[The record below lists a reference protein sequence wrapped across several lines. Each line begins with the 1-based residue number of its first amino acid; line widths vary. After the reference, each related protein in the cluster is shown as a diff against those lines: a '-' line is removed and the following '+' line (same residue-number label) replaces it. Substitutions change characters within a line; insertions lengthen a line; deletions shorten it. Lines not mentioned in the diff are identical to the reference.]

1 MFYVRLLLKKRGK
14 VINYLKGIK
23 LKNRRREVGFF
34 LGPALFLLILLLP
47 VPKEMKPE
55 AMKTAAIAVLMAVW
69 WITEAIPIPATSLLP
84 IVLYPVFGIMSSK
97 EVTLPYANHL
107 IYLFMGGFFI
117 AVTMERWDLHKRIAI
132 NTIRFFGSSPS
143 RLVLGF
149 MTATAFLSMWISNT
163 ATTMMMVPIGLAIA
177 KQARGY
183 YTGPSDKFKFDTCL
197 MLSIA
202 YAASIGGVGTIIG
215 TPPNGVL
222 VSQIDK
228 IFNMEISFAQWLTVG
243 IPLVVVMI
251 TVTWLIMTKVTFSLN
266 NISLP
271 GGKEFIKEEIQ
282 KLGVIKKEEII
293 IICVGIFVSFCWIS
307 RSFLFKHIGLSLVH
321 DSTIA
326 ILGALLLFIIPSDFK
341 KGEFLLDWKTAV
353 KIPWDVI
360 ILFGGGLALAEGL
373 KESGLALWIAGN
385 LTLISAAG
393 LLAFIFSVIFITI
406 FLTEI
411 TSNTAT
417 SSLLIPVL
425 ASATVAM
432 GIHPYGPAVA
442 ACIAASYAFMLPV
455 ATPPNAVVFGSGC
468 VTIPEM
474 AKAGILLNIIGTI
487 LITAVI
493 MLLLPFVWGI
503 DLSALPEWAANAI
516 LK

>member
-1 MFYVRLLLKKRGK
+1 M
-14 VINYLKGIK
+14 
-23 LKNRRREVGFF
+23 KNRRKEIGFF
-34 LGPALFLLILLLP
+34 LGPALFLLILFLP
-47 VPKEMKPE
+47 VPEGMKPQ
-55 AMKTAAIAVLMAVW
+55 AMKTSAIAVLMAVW

-84 IVLYPVFGIMSSK
+84 IVLYPVLGIMGSK

-117 AVTMERWDLHKRIAI
+117 AVTMERWNLHKRIAI
-132 NTIRFFGSSPS
+132 NTIRLFGSSPT

-177 KQARGY
+177 KQAREY

-228 IFNMEISFAQWLTVG
+228 IFNVEISFAQWMKVG
-243 IPLVVVMI
+243 LPLVIIMI
-251 TVTWLIMTKVTFSLN
+251 TITWLMMTRIIFNLK

-271 GGKEFIKEEIQ
+271 EGKEFISKELQ
-282 KLGVIKKEEII
+282 KLGHIKKEEII
-293 IICVGIFVSFCWIS
+293 IICVGVFVSFCWIS
-307 RSFLFKHIGLSLVH
+307 RSFLFKYLGLNLVH

-326 ILGALLLFIIPSDFK
+326 ILGALLLFVIPSDFN
-341 KGEFLLDWKTAV
+341 KGKFLLDWKTAV

-360 ILFGGGLALAEGL
+360 ILFGGGLALAVGF
-373 KESGLALWIAGN
+373 KESGLALWIASN
-385 LTLISAAG
+385 LTLLSAANI
-393 LLAFIFSVIFITI
+393 LAFIFILILITI

-417 SSLLIPVL
+417 SSLLIPVM
-425 ASATVAM
+425 ASAAVSM
-432 GIHPYGPAVA
+432 GIHPYGPTVA

-474 AKAGILLNIIGTI
+474 AKAGIWLNIIGTI

-503 DLSALPEWAANAI
+503 DISVLPEWAKNAI

>member
-1 MFYVRLLLKKRGK
+1 M
-14 VINYLKGIK
+14 
-23 LKNRRREVGFF
+23 KNRRKEIGFF
-34 LGPALFLLILLLP
+34 LGPALFLLILFLP
-47 VPKEMKPE
+47 VPEGMKPQ
-55 AMKTAAIAVLMAVW
+55 AMKTAAIAVLMAAW

-84 IVLYPVFGIMSSK
+84 IVLYPVLGIMSAK

-117 AVTMERWDLHKRIAI
+117 AVTMERWNLHKRIAI
-132 NTIRFFGSSPS
+132 NSIRLFGSSPT

-228 IFNMEISFAQWLTVG
+228 IFNMEVSFAQWMKVG
-243 IPLVVVMI
+243 IPLVILMLTI
-251 TVTWLIMTKVTFSLN
+251 TWLMMTRVIFNLK

-271 GGKEFIKEEIQ
+271 EGKEFIAEELQ
-282 KLGVIKKEEII
+282 KLGHIKKEEII
-293 IICVGIFVSFCWIS
+293 IICVGVFVFFCWIS
-307 RSFLFKHIGLSLVH
+307 RSFLFKHLGLSLVH

-326 ILGALLLFIIPSDFK
+326 IFGALLLFVIPSDYN
-341 KGEFLLDWKTAV
+341 KGKFLLDWKTAV

-360 ILFGGGLALAEGL
+360 ILFGGGLALAVGF
-373 KESGLALWIAGN
+373 KESGLAVWIASN
-385 LTLISAAG
+385 LTLISAANI
-393 LLAFIFSVIFITI
+393 LAFIFILILITI
-406 FLTEI
+406 FLTEV

-417 SSLLIPVL
+417 SSLLIPVM
-425 ASATVAM
+425 ASAAVSM
-432 GIHPYGPAVA
+432 GIHPYGPTVA

-474 AKAGILLNIIGTI
+474 AKAGIWLNIIGTI

-493 MLLLPFVWGI
+493 MFLLPFVWGI
-503 DLSALPEWAANAI
+503 DISVLPEWAANNI

>member
-1 MFYVRLLLKKRGK
+1 MM
-14 VINYLKGIK
+14 
-23 LKNRRREVGFF
+23 NRRKEIGFL

-47 VPKEMKPE
+47 VPEGMKPE
-55 AMKTAAIAVLMAVW
+55 AMKTAAITVLMAVW

-84 IVLYPVFGIMSSK
+84 IVLYPILGIMSAK
-97 EVTLPYANHL
+97 EVTVPYGNHL

-117 AVTMERWDLHKRIAI
+117 AVTLERWNLHKRIAI
-132 NTIRFFGSSPS
+132 NTIRFFGSSPTQM
-143 RLVLGF
+143 VLGF

-163 ATTMMMVPIGLAIA
+163 ATTMMMVPIGLAVA
-177 KQARGY
+177 KQAREY
-183 YTGPSDKFKFDTCL
+183 YTGPADKFKFDTCL

-228 IFNMEISFAQWLTVG
+228 IFNMEISFAQWMKVG
-243 IPLVVVMI
+243 IPLVIIMTTI
-251 TVTWLIMTKVTFSLN
+251 TWLMMTKIIFRLK

-271 GGKEFIKEEIQ
+271 GGKEFISQELE
-282 KLGVIKKEEII
+282 KLGRIKKEEVMII
-293 IICVGIFVSFCWIS
+293 GVGIFVSLCWIT
-307 RSFLFKHIGLSLVH
+307 RSFLFKHIGLNLVH

-360 ILFGGGLALAEGL
+360 ILFGGGLALAVGF
-373 KESGLALWIAGN
+373 KESGLAVWIAGN
-385 LTLISAAG
+385 LSLISAAG
-393 LLAFIFSVIFITI
+393 ILVFIFTVILITI

-417 SSLLIPVL
+417 SALLIPL
-425 ASATVAM
+425 MASAAIAM

-474 AKAGILLNIIGTI
+474 AKAGIWLNIIGTF

-493 MLLLPFVWGI
+493 MLLLPFVWRI
-503 DLSALPEWAANAI
+503 DLSVIPEWAANAV